1 MQEDLLPMLA
11 SGFAETLYM
20 VVLSTLAAVV
30 LGLPLGVLVVL
41 TAPGHLEDSPRLHRA
56 LGTIINIARSFP
68 FIILI
73 VLLLPLSRFLVGT
86 TLGATAAVVPLSIAA
101 APFVGRLIENSL
113 KEVEWGKVE
122 AALAMG
128 ASTLQIV
135 VKVLIPEA
143 LPSLVLGLTLAI
155 ITITGFTATA
165 GAIGA
170 GGLGSLAIRY
180 GYMRYR
186 EDVML
191 ATVVLLV
198 IFVQAVQWGGDRLAR
213 RIDTK
218 HHRSSKDRI

>member
-30 LGLPLGVLVVL
+30 LGLPLGVAVVI

-56 LGTIINIARSFP
+56 LGTVINIARSFP
-68 FIILI
+68 FIIMI

>member
-1 MQEDLLPMLA
+1 MQEDLIPMLLA
-11 SGFAETLYM
+11 GFGETLYM
-20 VVLSTLAAVV
+20 VVLSTLAAFL
-30 LGLPLGVLVVL
+30 LGLPLGVLVVI
-41 TAPGHLEDSPRLHRA
+41 TAPGHIAESPRLYQV
-56 LGTIINIARSFP
+56 LGTLINITRSFP
-68 FIILI
+68 FIIMI

-128 ASTLQIV
+128 ATTLQV
-135 VKVLIPEA
+135 VRKVLIPEA
-143 LPSLVLGLTLAI
+143 LSSLVLGLTLAV

-198 IFVQAVQWGGDRLAR
+198 IFVQTVQWSGDQLAR
-213 RIDTK
+213 NINK
-218 HHRSSKDRI
+218 KQHRSG

>member
-11 SGFAETLYM
+11 TGFGETLYM
-20 VVLSTLAAVV
+20 VVLSTLAAVL
-30 LGLPLGVLVVL
+30 LGLPLGVSVVI
-41 TAPGHLEDSPRLHRA
+41 TAPGHLEESPRLHRA
-56 LGTIINIARSFP
+56 LGTLINIARSFP
-68 FIILI
+68 FIIMI

-198 IFVQAVQWGGDRLAR
+198 IFVQFVQWGGDRLAR
-213 RIDTK
+213 RIDTR

>member
-1 MQEDLLPMLA
+1 MQEDLFPMLLA
-11 SGFAETLYM
+11 GFGETLYM
-20 VVLSTLAAVV
+20 VILSTFAALL
-30 LGLPLGVLVVL
+30 LGLPVGVAVVV
-41 TAPGHLEDSPRLHRA
+41 TSPGHIQDSPRVNRL
-56 LGTIINIARSFP
+56 LGSVINITRSFP

-101 APFVGRLIENSL
+101 APFLGRIIENSL
-113 KEVEWGKVE
+113 KEVEWGKIE

-128 ASTLQIV
+128 ATPRHIV
-135 VKVLIPEA
+135 WKVLIPEA
-143 LPSLVLGLTLAI
+143 LSSLVLGITLAI

-186 EDVML
+186 TDVMC
-191 ATVVLLV
+191 ATVIILI
-198 IFVQAVQWGGDRLAR
+198 IFVQGVQWSGDCLAR
-213 RIDTK
+213 RINK
-218 HHRSSKDRI
+218 NRHRPG